1 MVLRVTKSKGGV
13 QPIKC
18 AQSGIITLLRL
29 WNQRRAHY
37 RPKERPHMVRIVD
50 EKTKQEGWIPLIDDD
65 GASLYPE
72 LMAELDAIKRQRIGG
87 LMLCRDW
94 GDRGPWPTST

>member
-1 MVLRVTKSKGGV
+1 MRT
-13 QPIKC
+13 
-18 AQSGIITLLRL
+18 
-29 WNQRRAHY
+29 

-72 LMAELDAIKRQRIGG
+72 LMARTRRHQAPTHRRFGAVSRLGRLRTLADKHLKTLERVKGIEPSYSAWKGCGG
-87 LMLCRDW
+87 
-94 GDRGPWPTST
+94 